1 MNGDHGNLTQR
12 YTQSHF
18 VFGGVELMRLQRR
31 LRPRFLPWLQ
41 REVLDPCVEPGR
53 LGSEEDL
60 EQLKETLLLPLQMN
74 DLAQI
79 RV

>member
-1 MNGDHGNLTQR
+1 
-12 YTQSHF
+12 
-18 VFGGVELMRLQRR
+18 MRLQRR

-53 LGSEEDL
+53 LRSEEDL

-79 RV
+79 RI